1 MEMVEVTDINKIMD
15 MLDWN
20 MPLEVQADGI
30 ALAKSMGTIT
40 PFILPL
46 SPQYNKNV
54 WENCAIVI
62 AEKSD
67 EELKPHLTQLLE
79 WIRDVNWPGAF
90 RILDRLH
97 TYSDKDTIRCAT
109 YACLEKAKRRND
121 EIWAYNLNSI
131 LFGE

>member
-1 MEMVEVTDINKIMD
+1 MVEVTDINKILD

-20 MPLEVQADGI
+20 MSPEVQADGI
-30 ALAKSMGTIT
+30 VLAKSIGTIT

-54 WENCAIVI
+54 WKNCAIVI

-97 TYSDKDTIRCAT
+97 TYSDKDTIRCAI
-109 YACLEKAKRRND
+109 YACLEKAKRSND